1 MRFQPEFPSPT
12 CVGTGR
18 AGRGRDAV
26 CPRAMEDSR
35 AISPGHATPPTPPLA
50 KGGIQM
56 TLRADAILQF
66 GKWQKNRNAGRYEL
80 AGARDNGDGQV
91 QILAQGRAG

>member
-1 MRFQPEFPSPT
+1 
-12 CVGTGR
+12 
-18 AGRGRDAV
+18 
-26 CPRAMEDSR
+26 
-35 AISPGHATPPTPPLA
+35 
-50 KGGIQM
+50 M